1 MSNTGTFS
9 NAFLTQKFPKGHIEK
24 LVDQSLN
31 FDAPLNC
38 NTICS
43 DLKNMELMFSS
54 VVHEFRTPINS
65 FVTDVSLLKL
75 NFDSLKAI
83 IRKNGLSDG
92 QLKHIWESSAKYFK
106 TCQISSKMM
115 LKLTDDILDLSKINN
130 GVFELNEGQFELR
143 ELIEEITYVFESQ

>member
-9 NAFLTQKFPKGHIEK
+9 NPIFTQKFPKGHIEK
-24 LVDQSLN
+24 LVDQTLN
-31 FDAPLNC
+31 LDGPSNC

-43 DLKNMELMFSS
+43 DIKNVELMFSS

-65 FVTDVSLLKL
+65 FVTDISLLKL

-83 IRKNGLSDG
+83 IRKNGLTDEH
-92 QLKHIWESSAKYFK
+92 LKHIWESSAKYFK

-115 LKLTDDILDLSKINN
+115 MKLTDDILDLSKINN
-130 GVFELNEGQFELR
+130 GVFELNECQFEIR